1 MLRCF
6 LHLVLSQGLAVRA
19 IASDFCS
26 GEYYLKPEMR
36 LHLFPELLEWLAEKP
51 FDLPAAQADDVRVLL
66 LHAGLV
72 VMLVATDVHQVEFI
86 DETTGF
92 QHLQSSVDS
101 DAIQL

>member
-6 LHLVLSQGLAVRA
+6 LHLVLSQGLAMRA
-19 IASDFCS
+19 IPSDFCS
-26 GEYYLKPEMR
+26 REHYLEPEMR
-36 LHLFPELLEWLAEKP
+36 FHLLPELLEWFAEKL

-72 VMLVATDVHQVEFI
+72 VVLVAANVHQVEFV

-101 DAIQL
+101 DAI